1 MLNYQRVNPIKYI
14 KSHSIRLHKNP
25 IKPPWKHPRLH
36 ELLPPLLLER
46 LRRLRFAAHVLL
58 ALHGLL
64 GLGTPSSPPSPCS
77 PWTLGPL
84 GYSSALPTTAPSPT
98 LQTTR
103 STSALV
109 ERKWCVCVLLALHFG
124 IRSWHVRPAAK
135 HQALEAGGASMI
147 LKIQKIVMVGDKHPT
162 TNPHHQQ
169 LLQ

>member
-1 MLNYQRVNPIKYI
+1 MKNTRACMNCCRRSSSSDFAGSVSRHTSSSRSTGSWGWGPHPARHHHVPRERWVRWVIQVHCQP
-14 KSHSIRLHKNP
+14 LHLRQ
-25 IKPPWKHPRLH
+25 PW
-36 ELLPPLLLER
+36 
-46 LRRLRFAAHVLL
+46 
-58 ALHGLL
+58 
-64 GLGTPSSPPSPCS
+64 
-77 PWTLGPL
+77 
-84 GYSSALPTTAPSPT
+84 
-98 LQTTR
+98 QTTR

-135 HQALEAGGASMI
+135 HEALEAGGASMI